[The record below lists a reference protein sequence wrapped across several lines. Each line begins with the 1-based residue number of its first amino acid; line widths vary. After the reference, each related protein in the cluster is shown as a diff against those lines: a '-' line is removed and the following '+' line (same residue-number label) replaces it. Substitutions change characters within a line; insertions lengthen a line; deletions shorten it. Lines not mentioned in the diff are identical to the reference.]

1 MFEAKDMFEIF
12 QRYRDNAIVIPTG
25 TAGRHWR
32 DISANQKRDAQ
43 LGGAMGQTTSLALGL
58 ALAQPETKVVLFDSE
73 GSLLMNLGILAT
85 IAGKQPKNFYHFLMD
100 NEVYA
105 TTGGQPVPASKK
117 VNYAG
122 MAKATGYP
130 STHSFDDLE
139 EFAGNVE
146 GILNK
151 PGPAFVAMKIVP
163 EIENEPIGRRARV
176 PGRNRVEVIRDLRE
190 DLGVAVD

>member
-1 MFEAKDMFEIF
+1 MFEAKGMFEVF
-12 QRYRDNAIVIPTG
+12 QNYRGDAVVIPTG

-32 DISANQKRDAQ
+32 DVSSKVKRDAP

-58 ALAQPETKVVLFDSE
+58 ALAQPQTKVVLFDSE

-130 STHSFDDLE
+130 STHSFEELE
-139 EFAGNVE
+139 DFAGNVE
-146 GILNK
+146 AILNK
-151 PGPAFVAMKIVP
+151 PGPAFIAMKITP
-163 EIENEPIGRRARV
+163 EIENEPIGRRVRV
-176 PGRNRVEVIRDLRE
+176 PGRSRGEIIRDLRE